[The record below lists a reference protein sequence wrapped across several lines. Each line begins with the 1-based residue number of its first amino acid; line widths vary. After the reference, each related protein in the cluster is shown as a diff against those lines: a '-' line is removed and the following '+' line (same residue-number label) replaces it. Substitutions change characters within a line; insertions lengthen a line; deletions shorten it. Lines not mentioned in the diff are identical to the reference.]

1 MKKNILLL
9 FIILISSN
17 ALGQT
22 LTGLTYTIEIE
33 YSKYTSNGNCAG
45 YNMGSETTTNCDTNT
60 YKWILKNG
68 ATTLLTENMTSTITT
83 KNTYTIPAYSS
94 YDLSVSASCYC
105 NFGGPCTLLATQN
118 LLQKGYTYKGVTYP
132 YDYGI
137 ENGISGNRAGGY
149 SIGPNTLIC
158 IGTMLVNNFKP
169 NGLSISK
176 INPAIPPE
184 YIAGEQLNLIA
195 VTPGPATNRFPDAAY
210 HWQYSLDNKV
220 TWIDVPLSMSNKP
233 NPSFTIGDLL
243 GENHV
248 NHFGPIDF
256 RLGYSNR
263 PFTNPY
269 RITYKPGT
277 VILKDRTYEA
287 PDCYNDDVKSLIAYF
302 DRKLDSGEI
311 LSILHIVPYPKPNPS
326 TPMLVQPIVSA
337 LTFDANTG
345 WYKYSF
351 NIPPGTNLENRKYV
365 IEYQSEVNGQP
376 KGTLAIGEPFTYQNP
391 EPVKFEIKQALDPLC
406 NNDSVEIALNVT
418 GGTESYKFYVD
429 GVEKTPTPV
438 KEGDGYYHIR
448 GLVPTATNNIRVTDT
463 KECIEK

>member
-22 LTGLTYTIEIE
+22 LTGLTYTIEVE
-33 YSKYTSNGNCAG
+33 YSRTNNTCP
-45 YNMGSETTTNCDTNT
+45 NVVIPPTTTTCDPTSYT
-60 YKWILKNG
+60 WSLKNSS
-68 ATTLLTENMTSTITT
+68 TTLITQNMTTAITN
-83 KNTYTIPAYSS
+83 NTYTVPALTS
-94 YDLSVSASCYC
+94 YDLSLSANCYC
-105 NFGGPCTLLATQN
+105 GAFATCN
-118 LLQKGYTYKGVTYP
+118 IVTSEIILQKGYTYKGVT
-132 YDYGI
+132 DLVKYGI
-137 ENGISGNRAGGY
+137 ESGITGSRAGGY
-149 SIGPNTLIC
+149 SIGPETMIC
-158 IGTMLVNNFKP
+158 IGTIIVNNFKP

-195 VTPGPATNRFPDAAY
+195 LTPGPATNRFPDAAY

-233 NPSFTIGDLL
+233 NPNFTIGDLL
-243 GENHV
+243 GEDHV

-302 DRKLDSGEI
+302 DRKLDSGEV

-326 TPMLVQPIVSA
+326 TPMLVQPIISA

-351 NIPPGTNLENRKYV
+351 NIPPGTNLENRYYV
-365 IEYQSEVNGQP
+365 IEYQSKLNGVP
-376 KGTLAIGEPFTYQNP
+376 RGTLAIGAPFLYEDPTL
-391 EPVKFEIKQALDPLC
+391 VKFEIKQALDPLC

-438 KEGDGYYHIR
+438 KEGDGYYHLR
-448 GLVPTATNNIRVTDT
+448 GLNPNAANIIKVTDT
-463 KECIEK
+463 KGCIEKAL